1 VTVLSV
7 AGKQI
12 GDKEPMERNIG
23 SDSRIFAEFNPEDI
37 KAGVRLPD
45 LCEELLNRQKIDW
58 PRLADGYKAVAQS
71 QFRTVDCGDFSVV
84 LQFNPQR
91 IVSSGARLDP
101 ASIAARPCF
110 LCPANLPGEQQG
122 ILYRRDFLVLCN
134 PFPIFPQHFVISHRI
149 HRPQFLEGHIG
160 TILLLARDLAPS
172 LSVFYN
178 GPSCGA
184 SAPDHLHF
192 QACPAGSLPIEA
204 QIDDGRPVPV
214 IARHVSASVCQA
226 ERLGRAVLVIK
237 GSDLTDLEGAV
248 KKVLTVMKVADI
260 SGAEPMLNLHAAYQ
274 GGAWRLLLF
283 PRGKNRPDLYDR
295 EGSDRILISPA
306 SVEMGG
312 LLVVPVERDFRK
324 LNAELVRHI
333 YREVSVAP
341 EFLQSWTDH
350 LSGGEC

>member
-1 VTVLSV
+1 MTVLSV

-134 PFPIFPQHFVISHRI
+134 PFPIFSQHFVISHRI
-149 HRPQFLEGHIG
+149 HRPQFLEGQID
-160 TILLLARDLAPS
+160 TVLLLARDLAPS
-172 LSVFYN
+172 FLRRLGA
-178 GPSCGA
+178 GPSA
-184 SAPDHLHF
+184 
-192 QACPAGSLPIEA
+192 
-204 QIDDGRPVPV
+204 
-214 IARHVSASVCQA
+214 
-226 ERLGRAVLVIK
+226 
-237 GSDLTDLEGAV
+237 
-248 KKVLTVMKVADI
+248 
-260 SGAEPMLNLHAAYQ
+260 
-274 GGAWRLLLF
+274 
-283 PRGKNRPDLYDR
+283 
-295 EGSDRILISPA
+295 
-306 SVEMGG
+306 
-312 LLVVPVERDFRK
+312 
-324 LNAELVRHI
+324 
-333 YREVSVAP
+333 
-341 EFLQSWTDH
+341 
-350 LSGGEC
+350 LSGLSGRQPAHRSAD